1 MVDFPVCPSFERT
14 MSVLPHFA
22 YPSSERAKLQ
32 CSLFAGTLYSLK
44 DRTAQSLR
52 PSGPAPFTQGSLSRV
67 HPRTLERYRAGQT
80 QMKPTA
86 CMPTLLALYTR
97 DPLPHSPAHFGTIQG
112 GELSIF
118 NCPLSIVKEL
128 PALGNRQLVAAVVF
142 FVLGV
147 ALDPVAGDPVK
158 FT

>member
-1 MVDFPVCPSFERT
+1 M
-14 MSVLPHFA
+14 
-22 YPSSERAKLQ
+22 
-32 CSLFAGTLYSLK
+32 
-44 DRTAQSLR
+44 
-52 PSGPAPFTQGSLSRV
+52 PA
-67 HPRTLERYRAGQT
+67 
-80 QMKPTA
+80 
-86 CMPTLLALYTR
+86 LLALYTR
-97 DPLPHSPAHFGTIQG
+97 EPFPRPPAHFGTIQG

-147 ALDPVAGDPVK
+147 ALDPVAGDLML